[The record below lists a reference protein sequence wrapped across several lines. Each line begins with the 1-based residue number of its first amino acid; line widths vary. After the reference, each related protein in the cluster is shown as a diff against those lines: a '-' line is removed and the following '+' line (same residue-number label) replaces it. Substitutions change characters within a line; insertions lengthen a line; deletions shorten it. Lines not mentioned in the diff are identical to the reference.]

1 MQKDEAERIAQK
13 VADMNGG
20 TVAGSKLKSFTLEIQ
35 VHRAATGKVE
45 DYGVVSAYHSNP
57 IRNAIAQLSIWLRG
71 LRRKHG
77 NKCYKKN

>member
-1 MQKDEAERIAQK
+1 MA
-13 VADMNGG
+13 
-20 TVAGSKLKSFTLEIQ
+20 TVLTNRGKEII

-57 IRNAIAQLSIWLRG
+57 IRNAIAQLGIWLRG

-77 NKCYKKN
+77 NKGM

>member
-20 TVAGSKLKSFTLEIQ
+20 TVAGSKLKSFTLEIK

-57 IRNAIAQLSIWLRG
+57 IKHYWMQLCILIRG
-71 LRRKHG
+71 LRRKYG
-77 NKCYKKN
+77 KR